1 VKKVDVAANNK
12 NETKMENKRHNVE
25 GKKNFIT
32 QAMNYFF
39 SGKFLNL
46 LFDKKSIF
54 NGIFILSVL
63 YILAYRVDNIRII
76 FKEVSIYLI
85 TYFPLKFLTI
95 EELNRLALFL
105 EGIIKWYPV
114 LYMVYRLVIYI
125 IKRKNDENVKKV
137 FSEDMRHS
145 ITDSTGTNAIKDID
159 KVIYEYINS
168 DYEHSLL
175 ITGDWAT
182 GKTYYVNDFL
192 NKFYKHTN
200 KKIYKVS
207 CFGLDARDALAE
219 EIAHVMKVEDD
230 SIYSQFTDIVANI
243 PIIGGV
249 INSYMSKSY
258 SYQKLDKK
266 SIIVFDD
273 LERVAIDIDYLFEKR
288 NITKPKKIEK
298 IGTSVEYERMKLMQE
313 GNISVNELT
322 EIVYR
327 NGINSIY
334 NKYTAILGM
343 INNLTEIYGVKVI
356 IICNTMVLNN
366 KFVKDVIKDKLRC
379 HEYHLDITKESYMG
393 VIKNIRNMTSFQDS
407 EKDKL
412 LKKYLDNIISYS
424 TDNQAARSATIK
436 VFEQFGNLRQFS
448 FFIES
453 FVEMIKLT
461 DTKYLNDN
469 VFMDSLFNSIMIANM
484 EDNDLRDMAYKYFIS
499 SANLIFNIR
508 LVIDKNMCDSDCMKK
523 NICDM
528 IKIHLYTSESTDIAD
543 LRWMG
548 REIAYNWNKNL
559 NNDKNKVNQ
568 CIEKWKKYEYG
579 DLEKNLLINNFK
591 IIKDNNMH
599 YYHMLCLAKY
609 NYYNSNYSLPFGMV
623 ISSEEDDK
631 KYQEAKKKE
640 DEEKNIIINK
650 LKEDLEGE
658 IDDLYNDDDNLQ
670 EKVLKYIEILFE
682 KDSYVNKEISSK
694 VNHCFEQILKP
705 TNI

>member
-1 VKKVDVAANNK
+1 MDVTANNK
-12 NETKMENKRHNVE
+12 KDTKIENKRNNVE
-25 GKKNFIT
+25 EKKNFIT
-32 QAMNYFF
+32 QAMNFSF

-76 FKEVSIYLI
+76 FKEISIYLI

-95 EELNRLALFL
+95 EGLNRLALFL
-105 EGIIKWYPV
+105 EGIIKWYPL
-114 LYMVYRLVIYI
+114 LYIVYRIIIYI
-125 IKRKNDENVKKV
+125 IKCNNDENVKKI
-137 FSEDMRHS
+137 FSENMGDS
-145 ITDSTGTNAIKDID
+145 ITESTDTNAIKDID
-159 KVIYEYINS
+159 RVIYDYINS

-175 ITGDWAT
+175 ITGEWAT

-207 CFGLDARDALAE
+207 CFGLDTRDALAE

-249 INSYMSKSY
+249 INSYMSKCY
-258 SYQKLDKK
+258 SYQKLEKK
-266 SIIVFDD
+266 SIIIFDD
-273 LERVAIDIDYLFEKR
+273 LERVAIDIDYLFGKR
-288 NITKPKKIEK
+288 NITKLKKLEK
-298 IGTSVEYERMKLMQE
+298 LGSSAAEFERMKLMQE
-313 GNISVNELT
+313 GNIFVKELT

-334 NKYTAILGM
+334 DKYTAILGM

-379 HEYHLDITKESYMG
+379 HEYHMDITKESYMG

-407 EKDKL
+407 KKDKL

-424 TDNQAARSATIK
+424 TENQAARSATIK
-436 VFEQFGNLRQFS
+436 VFEQFSNLRHFS

-499 SANLIFNIR
+499 SANLIFNLR
-508 LVIDKNMCDSDCMKK
+508 LVIDKNMCNSDCMKK

-568 CIEKWKKYEYG
+568 SIEMWKKYEYG
-579 DLEKNLLINNFK
+579 DLEKNLIINNFK
-591 IIKDNNMH
+591 KINDNNMQ

-609 NYYNSNYSLPFGMV
+609 NYDIKKNSFPFGMV
-623 ISSEEDDK
+623 IYTKEDGK
-631 KYQEAKKKE
+631 KYEEAKKK
-640 DEEKNIIINK
+640 KIRRK
-650 LKEDLEGE
+650 
-658 IDDLYNDDDNLQ
+658 
-670 EKVLKYIEILFE
+670 IL
-682 KDSYVNKEISSK
+682 
-694 VNHCFEQILKP
+694 
-705 TNI
+705 